1 MIWNN
6 MRIIVTI
13 LLVTTAIVSCDDQPL
28 IFEEDEIPFREPAGN
43 VIETTAVIDSTFF
56 YIFDPVFG
64 RGDSPN
70 LMLGEYKDQE
80 SSILLRFRDIPANVS
95 VDSARISFIPSYVY
109 GEALESFTAHVF
121 EVTSD
126 WNTVTLPEVTVNP
139 IEAASFQVSSSLE
152 EVELVTIPADLAQKW
167 VDATGD
173 STLPNYGIL
182 ISSDNAGFA
191 KQYIHDVSNPN
202 GPVLDITM
210 LLYYSD
216 NGGQDI
222 ELLIPTATT
231 YLVDGPKELENGLVL
246 SNFGSHRAVV
256 RFGIDH
262 IPDNA
267 IINFAEMVLVLDE
280 DNSDLKSSETYS
292 LQSNPLISKLWDP
305 DNILL
310 SIAAFQQRTIGLNS
324 NTERLEVRFN
334 ILSLFQTWVNSRETN
349 NGILF
354 TSGTEG
360 LDFSK
365 FVYFFDT
372 GDGGIQPTIQVQ
384 YTIFNIVSQ

>member
-1 MIWNN
+1 MNRNN
-6 MRIIVTI
+6 IQKIVT
-13 LLVTTAIVSCDDQPL
+13 LLLITAAIVSCDDQPL

-43 VIETTAVIDSTFF
+43 VVETTAVIDSTFF
-56 YIFDPVFG
+56 FITDPFFG
-64 RGDSPN
+64 RGNSPN
-70 LMLGEYKDQE
+70 LMLGEYKDLE
-80 SSILLRFRDIPANVS
+80 SSILLRFRDISVNVS
-95 VDSARISFIPSYVY
+95 VDSAQISFIPSFVY

-139 IEAASFQVSSSLE
+139 IEVASFQVSSSLE
-152 EVELVTIPADLAQKW
+152 EVERVTIPADLAQKW
-167 VDATGD
+167 VDAAVD

-202 GPVLDITM
+202 GPVLNINM
-210 LLYYSD
+210 LLFYSD
-216 NGGQDI
+216 NGEQAVEI
-222 ELLIPTATT
+222 LIPSATT
-231 YLVDGPKELENGLVL
+231 YLVDGPKVLENGFVL
-246 SNFGSHRAVV
+246 SNFGSHRMAV
-256 RFGIDH
+256 RFGIGH

-280 DNSDLKSSETYS
+280 DNSDLKSGETYS
-292 LQSNPLISKLWDP
+292 LQSHAIISESWDP
-305 DNILL
+305 ENIIL
-310 SIAAFQQRTIGLNS
+310 SIESSQKSTIRLNS
-324 NTERLEVRFN
+324 NSERFEARFN
-334 ILSLFQTWVNSRETN
+334 VKTLFQAWVQSKEAN

-354 TSGTEG
+354 VSGSEG

-384 YTIFNIVSQ
+384 YTVFNIVGQ